1 LCLCVGSGSPKRTD
15 YATFAIDDSVELA
28 VNEGDAAHK
37 KKLLYKLNWSNS
49 TRRKNF
55 FCSISSKICS
65 FFFLGVLT
73 KLGMTILTG

>member
-1 LCLCVGSGSPKRTD
+1 MQRSQLMIVWSLRSTRGM
-15 YATFAIDDSVELA
+15 L
-28 VNEGDAAHK
+28 AAHK